1 MIRYEY
7 MKRIQNYFVKH
18 SFLLMVLYSIVLSV
32 LYSILSILRHNHFQ
46 SGAFD
51 LGLYDQA
58 IWKFGHF
65 LGAYNTVK
73 DRIIFGDH
81 FVLTLPIFGILF
93 YLWDNVR
100 MLLIVQATVIATSA
114 IPIFLIARKRLSSE
128 FAAICVAITY
138 SLFYGIQYGVYFDF
152 HPIIIGV
159 AIISWLAYFWEYDKK
174 VLFWITFIIGLLTQ
188 ENMGIAIAGLA
199 AIYFF
204 RKKYW
209 KQAILVGIFGISYS
223 LLSMKVAALFSPV
236 GYQYWP
242 QLPATLHDA
251 FVRLFDSEE
260 KRQVWLYSYS
270 TFSFLPLLSP
280 GSLLAVLVDLSQYF
294 VTGPEFARMWS
305 PFMHHRAI
313 LAPFLVLGTLDVLV
327 VVKRIK
333 IRVAYVAA
341 LLLGVSLV
349 LQYVFHFPLNKLI
362 KVEYWQKESWM
373 QDTRKL
379 ITNVPSGVSLAA
391 QQNLVPH
398 LTHRNSIY
406 LVWPREHDIDS
417 MPCGQKLCW
426 WLDFGTQADY
436 LVVDTR
442 PDQWLTQILESNE
455 HWNSAIANME
465 KAGKIQLVNQ
475 VGGTKLYKIVKE

>member
-1 MIRYEY
+1 MIRLL
-7 MKRIQNYFVKH
+7 NFFHKH
-18 SFLLMVLYSIVLSV
+18 SFFLLLVYCGILAILYST
-32 LYSILSILRHNHFQ
+32 LSILRHNHFQ

-58 IWKFGHF
+58 VWKFGHL
-65 LGAYNTVK
+65 LGPYNTVK

-100 MLLIVQATVIATSA
+100 ILLIVQAIAIATSV
-114 IPIFLIARKRLSSE
+114 IPIFLIARKRLESS
-128 FAAICVAITY
+128 FSAFCVAIIY

-159 AIISWLAYFWEYDKK
+159 AVLSWLAYFWEYDKK
-174 VLFWITFIIGLLTQ
+174 FLFWITFFVGLATQ

-199 AIYFF
+199 AIFFF

-209 KQAILVGIFGISYS
+209 KTAIIVGILGLAYS
-223 LLSMKVAALFSPV
+223 LLSTKVAAMFSPI

-242 QLPATLHDA
+242 QLPTTLVDA
-251 FVRLFDSEE
+251 FARLFDSEE

-280 GSLLAVLVDLSQYF
+280 GSLIAVLMDLSQYF
-294 VTGPEFARMWS
+294 VTGPEFSRMWS

-313 LAPFLVLGTLDVLV
+313 LAPFLVLGTIDVLSVLKKVKLRV
-327 VVKRIK
+327 V
-333 IRVAYVAA
+333 YVAA
-341 LLLGVSLV
+341 FLLIVSLI
-349 LQYVFHFPLNKLI
+349 LQYVFHFPLNKLT
-362 KVEYWQKESWM
+362 KSEYWKEEPWM
-373 QDTRKL
+373 QDTRQL
-379 ITNVPSGVSLAA
+379 IERVPRNASIAA

-398 LTHRNSIY
+398 LSHRKEIY
-406 LVWPREHDIDS
+406 LVWPREHDIDE

-426 WLDFGTQADY
+426 WLDFGVTAEY

-442 PDQWLTQILESNE
+442 PGQWLTQILETNE

-465 KAGKIQLVNQ
+465 KAGRIQLEKQ
-475 VGGTKLYKIVKE
+475 VGGARLYKILKLK

>member
-1 MIRYEY
+1 MRRVYLLF
-7 MKRIQNYFVKH
+7 KQH
-18 SFLLMVLYSIVLSV
+18 AFLLTILYCCCLAIF
-32 LYSILSILRHNHFQ
+32 YSILSILRHNHFQ

-58 IWKFGHF
+58 VWKFGHF
-65 LGAYNTVK
+65 LGSYNTVK

-100 MLLIVQATVIATSA
+100 ILLVFQAVVIATSA
-114 IPIFLIARKRLSSE
+114 IPIFLIAKKRLSSE
-128 FAAICVAITY
+128 VSALCIAVIY
-138 SLFYGIQYGVYFDF
+138 GLFYGIQYGVYFDF

-159 AIISWLAYFWEYDKK
+159 AILSWLAYFWEYDKK
-174 VLFWITFIIGLLTQ
+174 LLFWITFVVGLGTQ

-199 AIYFF
+199 ALFFF

-209 KQAILVGIFGISYS
+209 KTAIIVGILGLVYS
-223 LLSMKVAALFSPV
+223 FTSIKVAAIFSPI

-242 QLPATLHDA
+242 QFPTTISDM

-280 GSLLAVLVDLSQYF
+280 GSVIAVLMDLSQYF
-294 VTGPEFARMWS
+294 ITGPEFSRMWS

-313 LAPFLVLGTLDVLV
+313 LAPFLVLGTIDVLTV
-327 VVKRIK
+327 LKKRKLPI
-333 IRVAYVAA
+333 AYIATF
-341 LLLGVSLV
+341 LLIVSLL
-349 LQYVFHFPLNKLI
+349 LQYVYHFPLNKLT
-362 KVEYWQKESWM
+362 KAEYWKEESWM
-373 QDTRKL
+373 QDTKQL
-379 ITNVPSGVSLAA
+379 IAQVPRDVPIAA

-398 LTHRNSIY
+398 VSHRNEIY
-406 LVWPREHDIDS
+406 LVWPREHDIDE
-417 MPCGQKLCW
+417 MPCGQRLCW
-426 WLDFGTQADY
+426 WLDFDKKADY

-442 PDQWLTQILESNE
+442 EEQWLTQILETND
-455 HWNSAIANME
+455 HWNSAIENME
-465 KAGKIQLVNQ
+465 KVGRIQLEKQ
-475 VGGTKLYKIVKE
+475 VGGAKLFKILK